1 MSFGFRSS
9 SLVKAIRLSKKLH
22 AHFADN
28 DKQFYE
34 FHDEGRQISIALVD
48 VEAAASGQTPTDT
61 QLADLESAAR
71 DSCSVLDDLFKALDK
86 YHELNTQGANGLRTR
101 LGAVVSQLNACS
113 ALLVGDSPA
122 KSMHEVATPASL
134 REPPTSYDQVMESIR
149 RLREPPTSYDQVME
163 SIRRQNPSS
172 RDLAER
178 ALTWIICAARPLR
191 AQELQ
196 TALAISEDGTLHE
209 ENIPQVEYIITACSD
224 LVVVDQESSIFSLA
238 HDTMQEYF
246 DRTLDHWFT
255 EPNLK
260 IAKACVAL
268 LSSDWVGALVEYASK
283 FWSHHLRRAPGA
295 QRDDWVISFLE
306 SELITRAL
314 SYGDIY
320 YTTSQAT
327 GLHLAAYF
335 GLDVC
340 VETFIQRSHDPNVP
354 VGRGWTPISCAVR
367 GNHCSTIKVLVRC
380 GAKIDMRCHDFN
392 PWAIQEAV
400 QGSLYDVVELL
411 LDLEAQLGS
420 GIKTWAYRDAKS
432 IALQTAVARGDR
444 KMISLLL
451 SKGASI
457 DFLHEGYTA
466 LMLAAHEEDTA
477 MTRLLIDHG
486 ANINATGRDGVTA
499 LINTFSLSGTRSNTN
514 QAKVLLESRA
524 DTEPCDSAGRT
535 VLARA
540 ADLGNEEMVK
550 LLIDHGSRVEGDPSG
565 WTPLYLAVHDGHIE
579 VVKLLLEAGAD
590 PDVKTDLQQIS
601 SLTLAKE
608 LVQSHYMG
616 KKQADILALL
626 RAHRRQLGW
635 QDWLGSYFQ

>member
-1 MSFGFRSS
+1 MC
-9 SLVKAIRLSKKLH
+9 
-22 AHFADN
+22 
-28 DKQFYE
+28 
-34 FHDEGRQISIALVD
+34 IALVD
-48 VEAAASGQTPTDT
+48 VEAAASGQTAIDA

-71 DSCSVLDDLFKALDK
+71 DSSSVLDDLFKALDK
-86 YHELNTQGANGLRTR
+86 YHELDTQGVNGLHTR
-101 LGAVVSQLNACS
+101 LAAAVSQLNACS
-113 ALLVGDSPA
+113 ARLVGDSPA
-122 KSMHEVATPASL
+122 KPMHAVVTPESI
-134 REPPTSYDQVMESIR
+134 REPLTSCDQAMESIR
-149 RLREPPTSYDQVME
+149 CQSPNR
-163 SIRRQNPSS
+163 

-196 TALAISEDGTLHE
+196 TALAIKEDGNLHE
-209 ENIPQVEYIITACSD
+209 ENIPQVEHIITACAD
-224 LVVVDQESSIFSLA
+224 LVVFYQESSIFSLA

-255 EPNLK
+255 EPHLK
-260 IAKACVAL
+260 MAKACIAL
-268 LSSDWVGALVEYASK
+268 LSSNWIGPLVEYASK
-283 FWSHHLRRAPGA
+283 FWSHHLRRAPEA
-295 QRDDWVISFLE
+295 QRDDWVISFLG

-314 SYGDIY
+314 SHGDIY
-320 YTTSQAT
+320 DTASQAT

-335 GLDVC
+335 GLDVG

-354 VGRGWTPISCAVR
+354 GGRGWTPIFCAVR

-380 GAKIDMRCHDFN
+380 GAKIDMRCRDFN

-400 QGSLYDVVELL
+400 QGGFYNVVELL
-411 LDLEAQLGS
+411 LDLEAQLDP

-432 IALQTAVARGDR
+432 IALQTAVACGDG
-444 KMISLLL
+444 KMISILL

-457 DFLHEGYTA
+457 DYLHEGYTA

-514 QAKVLLESRA
+514 QAKVLLESKA

-540 ADLGNEEMVK
+540 AELGNEEMVK
-550 LLIDHGSRVEGDPSG
+550 LLIDHGSRIEGDPSG
-565 WTPLYLAVHDGHIE
+565 WTPLYLAVHDGHVD
-579 VVKLLLEAGAD
+579 VVKRLLEAGAD

-608 LVQSHYMG
+608 LVQSHYLG